1 MKLSIANAILTTAFM
16 FLSSVA
22 CSSQQGPYADRGSAG
37 DRGSAADRARLPAST
52 VSDADREFATKAA
65 RGGMT
70 EVELGK
76 LAQEKGSA
84 KHTKDY
90 GRMLVD
96 DHSRMNSELK
106 SVASRSNITLPADMG
121 EEHRKTYDR
130 LAKLSG
136 AAFDREFF
144 QEEISIH
151 RKDIDEFQKEASS
164 GSDMPL
170 KDFASRSIPT
180 LQEHLRLAENNG
192 MKK

>member
-22 CSSQQGPYADRGSAG
+22 CSSKPGPYADRGSA
-37 DRGSAADRARLPAST
+37 ADRATLPAST
-52 VSDADREFATKAA
+52 VSDAGREFATKAA
-65 RGGMT
+65 RGGMA
-70 EVELGK
+70 EVEFGK
-76 LAQEKGSA
+76 LAQEKGSN

-90 GRMLVD
+90 GKMLVD
-96 DHSRMNSELK
+96 DHSRMNSELN
-106 SVASRSNITLPADMG
+106 SIASRENITLPADMG
-121 EEHRKTYDR
+121 QDHRKTYDS

-151 RKDIDEFQKEASS
+151 RKDIDEFQKEASNS
-164 GSDMPL
+164 SDMSL

-180 LQEHLRLAENNG
+180 LQEHLRMAENNG